1 MRAEKRAEQLAA
13 LRTTGAGGHGEEAAA
28 GQGRPGRRH
37 AHEHDAAP
45 AWAGGGERRRDEKKL
60 TSINI
65 KLILLIP
72 SGSKCVVKDLR
83 H

>member
-1 MRAEKRAEQLAA
+1 MRAKKRAEQRAA

-37 AHEHDAAP
+37 AHDAAP